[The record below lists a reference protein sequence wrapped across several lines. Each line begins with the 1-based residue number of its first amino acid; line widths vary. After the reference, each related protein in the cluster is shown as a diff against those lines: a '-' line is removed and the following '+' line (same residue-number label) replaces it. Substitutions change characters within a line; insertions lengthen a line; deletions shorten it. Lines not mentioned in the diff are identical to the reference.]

1 MSQGVLSGV
10 TVLLVDDNR
19 TTLELI
25 SRRLQNEGA
34 EVYRTSTQL
43 EAIALYLKL
52 FREGRERL
60 AVITDWLL
68 EPPTNDLRKLY
79 EAAYKTEPSPAESTE
94 IPRSIERYCSPLML
108 IETVEDLAEE
118 PQVYCYTADP
128 CGAEEGCTRNGFT
141 KVVYVP
147 KGCDAGSNLIERLR
161 LNPKLS
167 RPLKAQ
173 GATNEPS
180 NHYDRTDSDSGSRQR
195 VSNGNRA

>member
-19 TTLELI
+19 TTLEVI
-25 SRRLQNEGA
+25 SRRLQAEGA

-52 FREGRERL
+52 YREGRKRL

-79 EAAYKTEPSPAESTE
+79 EAAYKTDPSPAESTE
-94 IPRSIERYCSPLML
+94 IPRTIERYCSPLML

-147 KGCDAGSNLIERLR
+147 KDCETGENLIERLKH
-161 LNPKLS
+161 NPKLS
-167 RPLKAQ
+167 RPLKSQ
-173 GATNEPS
+173 GSTDDQAS
-180 NHYDRTDSDSGSRQR
+180 NDNSRGDTPSGS
-195 VSNGNRA
+195 